1 MDSPFQ
7 FGTLAADNNFIDRVS
22 ERAELKQMLSSGIN
36 VTLIS
41 PRRWG
46 KSSLVKKAMDELTA
60 ERKDIR
66 VCYLDAFSI
75 NSEEEFYSTFA
86 AKVIS
91 CSSGKIEKV
100 LKEAKQ
106 YLGGLIPGITISD
119 GINDVLSVNLR
130 YKPQEMDKWEILNLP
145 EKIARD
151 KKIRIIVCIDEFQQL
166 VNLPEYPDM
175 EGKMRSVWQQQKNTA
190 YCFYGSKKHMMME
203 IFNDSQKPFYRF
215 SNIIFM
221 PKISRK
227 DWIPFILDG
236 FSGTRKHISEE
247 FAQRIC
253 DVTDCHS
260 WYLQQFS
267 FFIWNATETVV
278 DENIFQTCRER
289 LIDTNAPMFTSDIE
303 KLTPSQREMLKAIVC
318 GETKLTAKEV
328 LNKYHLGNPNTI
340 VRNKKVLLEKS
351 FVESD
356 NGILSISDPIF
367 LLWYRKTFLNK

>member
-7 FGTLAADNNFIDRVS
+7 FGTLATDNNFIDRVS

-91 CSSGKIEKV
+91 CSAGKIEKV

-106 YLGGLIPGITISD
+106 YLGGLLPGIMISD

-130 YKPQEMDKWEILNLP
+130 YKPQEMDKLEILNLP

-166 VNLPEYPDM
+166 VNLPEFSDM
-175 EGKMRSVWQQQKNTA
+175 EGKMRSVWQQQKNTS
-190 YCFYGSKKHMMME
+190 YCFYGSKKHMMLD

-221 PKISRK
+221 PKIARE
-227 DWIPFILDG
+227 DWIPFILNG
-236 FSGTRKHISEE
+236 FSKTGKHISEE
-247 FAQRIC
+247 YAQRIC
-253 DVTDCHS
+253 DITDCHS
-260 WYLQQFS
+260 WYLQQFC
-267 FFIWNATETVV
+267 FFIWNATETSVN
-278 DENIFQTCRER
+278 EGIFQACRER
-289 LIDTNAPMFTSDIE
+289 LIDTNAPMFTSDVE
-303 KLTPSQREMLKAIVC
+303 KLTPSQREMLKAIVS

-328 LNKYHLGNPNTI
+328 LDKYHLGNPNTI
-340 VRNKKVLLEKS
+340 VRNKRVLLEKS

-367 LLWYRKTFLNK
+367 LLWYKKTIKNL